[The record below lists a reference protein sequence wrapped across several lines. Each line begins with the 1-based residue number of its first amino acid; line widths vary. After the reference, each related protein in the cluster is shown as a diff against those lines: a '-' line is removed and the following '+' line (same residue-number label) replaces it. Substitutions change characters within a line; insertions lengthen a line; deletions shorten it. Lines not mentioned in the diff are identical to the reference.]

1 MKRKVTILSILFCLF
16 LILPTISFGQYVVGN
31 TVSNF
36 TLNDVDGNPHTL
48 YDYMGQVVIL
58 NFYATW

>member
-1 MKRKVTILSILFCLF
+1 MKRNATVFSFLLCLI
-16 LILPTISFGQYVVGN
+16 LILPTISFGQYSVGN

-36 TLNDVDGNPHTL
+36 SLNDVDGVQYSL
-48 YDYMGQVVIL
+48 YDYMGEVVLL